1 MKRDGIANPNEIKVI
16 GENINKINWNF
27 SKNKNTF
34 ASKIQKYIYWGPLK
48 PFEKLLLRTPMV
60 NLAYLASN
68 LYHNTFWLRF
78 IGKSRIKKAFKT
90 QWGNLLVNYKISK
103 P

>member
-1 MKRDGIANPNEIKVI
+1 
-16 GENINKINWNF
+16 
-27 SKNKNTF
+27 
-34 ASKIQKYIYWGPLK
+34 
-48 PFEKLLLRTPMV
+48 MV
-60 NLAYLASN
+60 NVAYLASN